1 MSTTQ
6 KLSVTLPN
14 HLADAIK
21 AKVEAGIY
29 ATESDVI
36 RDGLR
41 ALIARDHA
49 MENWLR
55 NQVGPAFDALKSNP
69 SSALSISEI
78 RARLAAEHEIATTK
92 L

>member
-36 RDGLR
+36 RGW
-41 ALIARDHA
+41 IAR
-49 MENWLR
+49 
-55 NQVGPAFDALKSNP
+55 PYSP
-69 SSALSISEI
+69 
-78 RARLAAEHEIATTK
+78 
-92 L
+92 